1 MKRTFI
7 RFVKFSILSSFLLFV
22 GCSPTQQI
30 VKQTGV
36 YSYNEPKGTKIDVT
50 LGILVSSYSHQTQT
64 SFVQAGQPQSVNEFA
79 SAFNK
84 NFYDMMID
92 KGINTLGPFKNLDE
106 MTFPEKK
113 NSDLVVSPEIN
124 FVFSTA
130 QLSTQSKMNSVV
142 YSYNISVGGSLDIS
156 ILEPLSKERMWL
168 KKLDLENLEKSMT
181 FELKGSQNN
190 AANINTYTNNA
201 YVDLLNIFFNTS
213 FPTISKYFS
222 AEELL
227 VLKKQSQEL
236 REKKSY

>member
-1 MKRTFI
+1 MK
-7 RFVKFSILSSFLLFV
+7 FVKISSLSAFLFFV

-30 VKQTGV
+30 VKQNGV
-36 YSYNEPKGTKIDVT
+36 YSWNEPKGSKIDVT
-50 LGILVSSYSHQTQT
+50 LGILESSYSYQTQI
-64 SFVQAGQPQSVNEFA
+64 SFIESGQPQSVNEFV

-84 NFYDMMID
+84 NFYDMMIN
-92 KGINTLGPFKNLDE
+92 KGISTLGPFKSIDE

-124 FVFSTA
+124 FIVSTKKI
-130 QLSTQSKMNSVV
+130 SSQSKFNSVV
-142 YSYNISVGGSLDIS
+142 YTYNISISGTLDIN

-168 KKLDLENLEKSMT
+168 KKIDLKNLQKTIT
-181 FELKGSQNN
+181 FELKGSQNTN
-190 AANINTYTNNA
+190 ENLNIYIDNTYVELLTN
-201 YVDLLNIFFNTS
+201 FFNSS
-213 FPTISKYFS
+213 FPTISKYFN

>member
-1 MKRTFI
+1 MKKIFKK
-7 RFVKFSILSSFLLFV
+7 FVKVSSLSAFLFFV

-30 VKQTGV
+30 VRQNGV
-36 YSYNEPKGTKIDVT
+36 YSWNEPKGTKIDVT
-50 LGILVSSYSHQTQT
+50 LGILESSYSYQTQT
-64 SFVQAGQPQSVNEFA
+64 SFVQSGQPQSVNEFA

-124 FVFSTA
+124 FVFSTK
-130 QLSTQSKMNSVV
+130 QLSAQAKMNSAA
-142 YSYNISVGGSLDIS
+142 YTYNISIGGTLDIS

-168 KKLDLENLEKSMT
+168 KKLDLKDLQKTIT
-181 FELKGSQNN
+181 FELKGSQNSDEN
-190 AANINTYTNNA
+190 LMIYINNTYIELLTN
-201 YVDLLNIFFNTS
+201 FFNS
-213 FPTISKYFS
+213 SYPTISKYFN
-222 AEELL
+222 AEELF

-236 REKKSY
+236 RGKKSY